1 MPSLNAH
8 ATMPAADTLP
18 PSERTARLGALRVAA
33 VYGGVALA
41 WILGSDFVVSRTLAE
56 DAGLWVHVVKGAGFV
71 VVTTACLYIWTYH
84 ELVRRGRDAA
94 WLRLLVDQAPDL
106 IFRYRLGERP
116 GFDFINSAAFTMVG
130 YRPEEYYADPALGD
144 RLIHPEDVPLFR
156 QLTASPGDFDGPVE
170 LRCVHRNG
178 SIIWVEI
185 RLQLVEDVHGVMVV
199 EGIARDVTARRRN
212 EERTRLLATAVEA
225 SGDAVMVCDPEG
237 VIRYVNPAFTAL
249 SGYSP
254 EEAIGQTPRLLKSG
268 RQPTQFYKELW
279 STVKAGR
286 RFKGEF
292 VNRRKDGTLY
302 TQQATIT
309 PVMDE
314 AGGIRSIIAVARDVT
329 VERRL
334 EEQLRRAQM
343 HEMIG
348 RMASGTAHDFKNFL
362 SVIELNAGVA
372 RDAVRGGRAA
382 DAAEPLEEIAG
393 AARRGADLV
402 RRLLALG
409 RSPDEPDITDG
420 DIAAVLEGMRSTLRS
435 VVPSGT
441 ELSIDV
447 EPDLPRVSMN
457 ATAVE
462 QIVLNL
468 VSNAAEALEGRG
480 HIVVRLHRDTS
491 QDSRDGQ
498 GTVHLSVRDD
508 GPGIPDHLL
517 DRVFEPFFTTRAR
530 KGGSGLGLAMVR
542 ALADQQGASLRVD
555 SRPGRGTTFTLGF
568 AAATQLAAT
577 PARRPARR
585 TADPDLA
592 GRGERVLLVDDEL
605 PLRRVLERILTQ
617 LGYDVVTAGDGVE
630 AQARLV
636 QAGAFDV
643 VVTDL
648 QMPRAGGIEV
658 YRRARELGLSSRFLF
673 MSGEISPDLRDADF
687 VGEGAL
693 FLEKPYT
700 IDQVSRK
707 MREVL
712 GAA

>member
-1 MPSLNAH
+1 
-8 ATMPAADTLP
+8 MPAADTLP

-144 RLIHPEDVPLFR
+144 RLIHPEDEPLFR

-480 HIVVRLHRDTS
+480 HIVVRLHRDVS